1 VRHAVAP
8 EWLVEIVRPRR
19 APVPWALMV
28 RAALAICVPL
38 AAGLATHHLA
48 LGLLPAVGGLIAV
61 TVDTG
66 GPYLARAKRV
76 GSATVFGGAVGLT
89 IGTVI
94 HGRGWIAVAALIA
107 VAGVSVLMSDLG
119 STGSVT
125 GLQLLTYA
133 AFGFGPLGGLR
144 PWWSGPLE
152 FLIGVAW
159 SMILIIPGWLLY
171 PHAAEQHAV
180 ADVYRA
186 QAARLRAI
194 GTGHYPAA
202 RRAVTAAVSTAYDQL
217 LTSRS
222 GSGGVDTRLERLGA
236 LLNQTHQLSEASTA
250 LSLAGVP
257 PPGEVTDAVNAL
269 AHSIQDGT
277 PPPTVPLC
285 WDDTPGAQELC
296 DALEGTVRLLNGKTL
311 PEGSLPAPPRG
322 WRERLSGLLDKIRAG
337 KLVRTFA
344 IRLMASIGVA
354 VVVSEILPLQR
365 SYWVV
370 LTVAIVLKPD
380 FGSVFARA
388 LQRGIGTIVGAV
400 LGAAILA
407 VVPYGPWLLIPFALL
422 AALLPYGRSRNYGL
436 LSTFLTPLVVVLID
450 LLDRGGWHLAEAR
463 LIDTLVGC
471 AIALLVG
478 YAPWPSSW
486 HAHVPSQLAEAIGHV
501 SRYTERALI
510 QTSADRAR
518 LRRQTYRELSDLH
531 AEFQRALSEP
541 PALSRQATIWWPAL
555 VGLEQVMDTV
565 TATAV
570 AVEHGAPPPS
580 PDAVRKV
587 SITLDRFATSVRT
600 GAPPPPATD
609 LPTDQALAPV
619 TDAVRTVR
627 AVLV

>member
-1 VRHAVAP
+1 MRDAVAP
-8 EWLVEIVRPRR
+8 QWLVEIVRPRR
-19 APVPWALMV
+19 APVPWAQMV

-48 LGLLPAVGGLIAV
+48 LGLLPAIGGLIAV

-66 GPYLARAKRV
+66 GPYPARVNRV

-89 IGTVI
+89 IGIVI
-94 HGRGWIAVAALIA
+94 HGRGWIAVAALVV
-107 VAGVSVLMSDLG
+107 VAGVSVLISDLG
-119 STGSVT
+119 SIGSVT
-125 GLQLLTYA
+125 GLQLLVYA
-133 AFGFGPLGGLR
+133 ALGFGPLGGLQ

-159 SMILIIPGWLLY
+159 SMILIIPSWLLY
-171 PHAAEQHAV
+171 PRAAEQHAV

-194 GTGHYPAA
+194 GTDRYPAA
-202 RRAVTAAVSTAYDQL
+202 RLAVTAAVSAAYDQL

-222 GSGGVDTRLERLGA
+222 RSGGPDTRLERLGA
-236 LLNQTHQLSEASTA
+236 LLNQTHQLSEAAAT
-250 LSLAGVP
+250 LNLARVA
-257 PPGEVTDAVNAL
+257 PPGEVADAVEAI
-269 AHSIQDGT
+269 AGSIQDGT
-277 PPPTVPLC
+277 PPPVIPAC
-285 WDDTPGAQELC
+285 WNDSAGAQELC
-296 DALEGTVRLLNGKTL
+296 DALNGAVRLLTGKQS
-311 PEGSLPAPPRG
+311 PEGGLPPPPRSR
-322 WRERLSGLLDKIRAG
+322 RERLGGMLDKIRAG

-344 IRLMASIGVA
+344 VRLMASVGVA
-354 VVVSEILPLQR
+354 VVVSGILPLQR

-400 LGAAILA
+400 LGAVILA
-407 VVPYGPWLLIPFALL
+407 IVPYGQLLLIPIALL

-450 LLDRGGWHLAEAR
+450 LLDRSGWRLAEAR
-463 LIDTLVGC
+463 LIDTLLGC
-471 AIALLVG
+471 AIALVVG

-486 HAHVPSQLAEAIGHV
+486 HAHVPSQLAEAIGDV

-510 QTSADRAR
+510 QTSADRAK

-531 AEFQRALSEP
+531 AEFQRAMSEP
-541 PALSRQATIWWPAL
+541 PALSRQATTWWPAL

-570 AVEHGAPPPS
+570 AVEHGAPAPS
-580 PDAVRKV
+580 PGAVRKLAV
-587 SITLDRFATSVRT
+587 TLDYFATSVRT
-600 GAPPPPATD
+600 GTPAPPAAD
-609 LPTDQALAPV
+609 LPTERSLTPV
-619 TDAVRTVR
+619 TDAVRSVR
-627 AVLV
+627 AVLA